1 MGEPNP
7 AAPLRRM
14 KTYTGG
20 QGYVYQYYF
29 VGKRPAL
36 AGTGR
41 GAATEYVFDVT
52 SDRKTTYAVSVFLA
66 EEATRRWAEAHG
78 RPLSEAEQYGA
89 VKIRLFRAFDEIE
102 NLMSEG
108 RTLILDGPALEESLD
123 VLGVR

>member
-1 MGEPNP
+1 
-7 AAPLRRM
+7 
-14 KTYTGG
+14 
-20 QGYVYQYYF
+20 
-29 VGKRPAL
+29 
-36 AGTGR
+36 
-41 GAATEYVFDVT
+41 VT